1 MVKNPPAHARDTS
14 SIPDSG
20 RSHLPRGNSAHVPRL
35 LGLCYTAREPQQ
47 PDTRTTVPEACV
59 PQSLRSATRGATTV
73 SSLHTATR
81 EQPLLAPT
89 GEKPAQQRRPSTVKK
104 KKYIYIRIYVNT
116 HTPNNN
122 SKCMK
127 QSEEVERRNK
137 QNDDF
142 RF

>member
-1 MVKNPPAHARDTS
+1 M
-14 SIPDSG
+14 
-20 RSHLPRGNSAHVPRL
+20 PRL

-47 PDTRTTVPEACV
+47 PETRTTATEACV
-59 PQSLRSATRGATTV
+59 PQSLRSATREATAV

-81 EQPLLAPT
+81 EQPLLAAT
-89 GEKPAQQRRPSTVKK
+89 GEKPAQQQRRSTV
-104 KKYIYIRIYVNT
+104 KKYIYIHTRIYVNT

>member
-1 MVKNPPAHARDTS
+1 MQETPVQSLIREDPTCQGATQPMCHDYWACAIQPGSHNNRTHVPQFLKPVCPRAYAPQQEEPPQWAACTLQLESSPCLPQLEKNPHSNED
-14 SIPDSG
+14 
-20 RSHLPRGNSAHVPRL
+20 
-35 LGLCYTAREPQQ
+35 
-47 PDTRTTVPEACV
+47 
-59 PQSLRSATRGATTV
+59 
-73 SSLHTATR
+73 
-81 EQPLLAPT
+81 
-89 GEKPAQQRRPSTVKK
+89 PAQSKK
-104 KKYIYIRIYVNT
+104 YIYIYIRIYVNT